1 MKKVLLLAA
10 MSVLAAALLIPTAFA
25 GNAPTN
31 KVNADLMFTNAS
43 GPAHWVFNAQDLPTG
58 DKGNVLYEDAD
69 GVYTATVTDA
79 VVESG
84 KATFTAKVTSSTIYY
99 AHVNDTFTWT
109 VNDTGEAGTSDG
121 IVDNFT
127 FNSAVLGGQPYTPS
141 STAAFSITSGNIQ
154 VHFAS

>member
-10 MSVLAAALLIPTAFA
+10 MSVLAAALLIPTALA
-25 GNAPTN
+25 GNASAN

-43 GPAHWVFNAQDLPTG
+43 GPAHWVFNAQDLATG

-69 GVYTATVTDA
+69 GVYTANVTDA

-99 AHVNDTFTWT
+99 AHAGDTFTWT
-109 VNDTGEAGTSDG
+109 VYDNGEGSTG

-127 FNSAVLGGQPYTPS
+127 FNAAVLGGQPYTPS
-141 STAAFSITSGNIQ
+141 STTPFPITAGNIQ
-154 VHFAS
+154 VHFNG